1 MRTLL
6 LCYGA
11 LSFAQIGNPLGA
23 QSPSNGVQGTLNVSA
38 QVRSLRQFYWVREL
52 PRRDEVPGQGRIGYF
67 GGEAN
72 ITLLWGAKSDSKT
85 KALSLRPNC
94 WHNILEFPSM
104 DSLIRNPVNVTIQ
117 MEME

>member
-23 QSPSNGVQGTLNVSA
+23 QSLSNGIQGTLNASA

-72 ITLLWGAKSDSKT
+72 ITLMWGAKSDSKI
-85 KALSLRPNC
+85 KAFSLRPNC
-94 WHNILEFPSM
+94 WYNILEFPSV
-104 DSLIRNPVNVTIQ
+104 DSLTLNPMKVTIQ
-117 MEME
+117 MEIE